1 MNKLVFCLGVVV
13 SLCGTSASVLM
24 ASKGTHPVLPP
35 RYNLGSDIG
44 KKMGDGFSKGFE
56 RGFEDGV
63 RRNEAEANNAA
74 IRRETEA
81 NNALLAELLQGYTPA
96 RHSEYVLRIMQSN
109 LPSEVKQQTIQQLES
124 LVRHAG

>member
-44 KKMGDGFSKGFE
+44 KKMGDGFSKSFE

-63 RRNEAEANNAA
+63 RRNEA
-74 IRRETEA
+74 EA

-96 RHSEYVLRIMQSN
+96 RHSEYVIRIMQSN